1 MIAQQWT
8 QKLFGAMGS
17 SGGGS
22 GGDLIGS
29 ILGLFGGSSSASNF
43 GVPGL
48 TSGRLPGFALGTSSA
63 PGGWAMVGERGPE
76 MVNLPRGSQVFP
88 NGKGPRGGATIN
100 QTILV
105 SENTSKATA
114 EQLAFKAGQA
124 AQVALARNS

>member
-8 QKLFGAMGS
+8 QKLFGAMGT

-22 GGDLIGS
+22 GGDIVGA
-29 ILGLFGGSSSASNF
+29 ILGLFSGNGGS
-43 GVPGL
+43 PGMGQYL
-48 TSGRLPGFALGTSSA
+48 SGSYANGTMNA

-76 MVNLPRGSQVFP
+76 LVNLPRGSQVFP

-105 SENTSKATA
+105 AENTSRATA
-114 EQLAFKAGQA
+114 EQLSFKAGRA
-124 AQVALARNS
+124 AQVAMARNS